1 MKKIMAFIM
10 MATML
15 FTACGEKVPVEIT
28 ADYLPDEYI
37 KQLPSDIPVMEI
49 TEFTDEYDI
58 FIRND
63 DEYSR
68 YVVFSANTAV
78 KDFEFYTIAIP
89 VSDTIEYHKE
99 KPVLHYDNL
108 SEEKSLVIR
117 MNMPE
122 TLPWYGISYTD
133 ENGETVNFAIHMS
146 GFDGSV
152 ILEKFE

>member
-10 MATML
+10 IATML

-28 ADYLPDEYI
+28 ADYLAEEYI
-37 KQLPSDIPVMEI
+37 QQLPGDMPVMEI
-49 TEFTDEYDI
+49 MEFTDEYDI

-68 YVVFSANTAV
+68 YVVFSANTKV
-78 KDFEFYTIAIP
+78 KDFELYTIAIP
-89 VSDTIEYHKE
+89 VSDTIEYDKE
-99 KPVLHYDNL
+99 KSVLHYDNL
-108 SEEKSLVIR
+108 SEKKSLVIR